1 MTVTT
6 AIDTLLNEAQIPVSG
21 TKRFDV
27 AAALRRL
34 AADASRRTP
43 TVETARAA
51 QAGQRLEV
59 VCRWLLNEPDAAAHV
74 DKIADGPGRGPLTEE
89 QMDLDGALVFAC
101 LLYLTGHHES
111 AQFWWQLAAGAGSR
125 AAAYCLHLHH
135 LALGETRAAWH
146 WFHQLTHS
154 MADTTPPDAAFL
166 EGLEIVARYVRHNGS
181 RALAPSDRL
190 ESEVDRLAAR
200 TPHCSVIVARPD
212 HQLVA
217 RLEEFT
223 AGR

>member
-1 MTVTT
+1 MTTT
-6 AIDTLLNEAQIPVSG
+6 LDTLLTDARIPLS
-21 TKRFDV
+21 TTQSFDV

-43 TVETARAA
+43 TAEIVRAQ

-59 VCRWLLNEPDAAAHV
+59 VCRWVLNEPDAAVHV
-74 DKIADGPGRGPLTEE
+74 DKIAEGPDRGPLTAE
-89 QMDLDGALVFAC
+89 MDVDGALVFAC
-101 LLYLTGHHES
+101 LLYLTGHKES

-135 LALGETRAAWH
+135 LCLGESKRAWH

-154 MADTTPPDAAFL
+154 MADTAPPDAAFL
-166 EGLEIVARYVRHNGS
+166 EGLEIFARYVRDNGS
-181 RALAPSDRL
+181 RALAPSGRL

-200 TPHCSVIVARPD
+200 TPGCSVIVARPD
-212 HQLVA
+212 RQLVA

>member
-1 MTVTT
+1 MTATL
-6 AIDTLLNEAQIPVSG
+6 DTLLTDARIPLS
-21 TKRFDV
+21 TTRDFDV

-43 TVETARAA
+43 TAEIARAA
-51 QAGQRLEV
+51 QAGQRLQV
-59 VCRWLLNEPDAAAHV
+59 VCRWVLNEPDAAAHV
-74 DKIADGPGRGPLTEE
+74 DKIAEGPERGPLTEE
-89 QMDLDGALVFAC
+89 QMDVDGALVFAC
-101 LLYLTGHHES
+101 LLYLTGHPES

-135 LALGETRAAWH
+135 LCLGESKRAWH

-154 MADTTPPDAAFL
+154 MADTAPPDAAFL
-166 EGLEIVARYVRHNGS
+166 EGLEIFARYVRDNGS
-181 RALAPSDRL
+181 LALAPSGRL

-200 TPHCSVIVARPD
+200 TPGSSVIVARPD
-212 HQLVA
+212 RQLVA